1 MEMNEVKRWANVR
14 PGYWFAPKL
23 FGWGATPVT
32 WQGWLVTAV
41 FVVVLIGIS
50 RGLEGPARWLSLLLA
65 IVGFTTII
73 WRKTDGGWR
82 WRWGSTR
89 R

>member
-1 MEMNEVKRWANVR
+1 MR

-32 WQGWLVTAV
+32 WQGWLSTGA
-41 FVVVLIGIS
+41 FV
-50 RGLEGPARWLSLLLA
+50 LLLM
-65 IVGFTTII
+65 VGMRILPNHAARLAYALPLTLGFALLAC
-73 WRKTDGGWR
+73 RKTDGGCR
-82 WRWGSTR
+82 WHWGAR